1 MWHYCGFCGR
11 QLALK
16 TLLDDSREMY
26 CRHCDYVFFDSP
38 SPAIIVAVANRGR
51 VLLTR
56 SVGWTRPFWG
66 LIAGHIR
73 SGENA
78 EDAVDR
84 EVREE
89 VGLELSER
97 RIVGTYA
104 HRQRNL
110 VMIGFTAATRCEA
123 IEKSKELEDAAWFDL
138 DGVLPLR
145 PTSIAARVVAARSG
159 AGI

>member
-1 MWHYCGFCGR
+1 MWRYCGFCGR

-26 CRHCDYVFFDSP
+26 CRHCDHVFFDSP
-38 SPAIIVAVANRGR
+38 SAAIIVAVFNGNR

-56 SVGWTRPFWG
+56 GVGWTHPFWG
-66 LIAGHIR
+66 LIAGHVR
-73 SGENA
+73 AGERA

-89 VGLELSER
+89 VGIELSER

-104 HRQRNL
+104 HRRRDL
-110 VMIGFTAATRCEA
+110 LMIGFTAATRCGT
-123 IEKSKELEDAAWFDL
+123 ILRSTELEAAGWFDL
-138 DGVLPLR
+138 AGTLPLR
-145 PTSIAARVVAARSG
+145 PTSIAARLIAARRD

>member
-11 QLALK
+11 RLALK

-26 CRHCDYVFFDSP
+26 CRHCDHVFFDSP

-56 SVGWTRPFWG
+56 SVGWTHPFWG

-73 SGENA
+73 SGESA
-78 EDAVDR
+78 EEAVDR

-89 VGLELSER
+89 VGIELSER
-97 RIVGTYA
+97 RIVGTYT
-104 HRQRNL
+104 HHQHSL
-110 VMIGFTAATRCEA
+110 LMIGFTATTHCEV
-123 IEKSKELEDAAWFDL
+123 IVTSKELEDAAWFDL
-138 DGVLPLR
+138 VAPLPLH
-145 PTSIAARVVAARSG
+145 PDSIAARVIAMLSEG
-159 AGI
+159 GI